1 MAEER
6 DESLGGEIDRIMGSY
21 NDHVQVAHSA
31 LIDSQPYFYIPD
43 LLKYDVIYYRDAEGM
58 HELSPIF
65 LGESG
70 GLYCDKVDLEE
81 HTHEQA
87 STHYILLLGS
97 VAILGGSDD
106 VRDNIVSSKLLTDIV
121 IQLCTDKGEVEEI
134 EVTPEQSSTPTG
146 FVFSRYIAP
155 GRYLAYQVINREDSF
170 RADISKIEGT
180 ILLSLTRIA
189 ELVIITDEGRFTYY
203 DKSQNNE

>member
-1 MAEER
+1 MANER
-6 DESLGGEIDRIMGSY
+6 DESLGGEIDSIMGSF
-21 NDHVQVAHSA
+21 NDHVKGAHSA
-31 LIDSQPYFYIPD
+31 LIDSQPYFYMPD
-43 LLKYDVIYYRDAEGM
+43 LLKYYEIYYHDAEGM

-70 GLYCDKVDLEE
+70 GLYCEKVDLEE

-106 VRDNIVSSKLLTDIV
+106 VRNNIASSKLLTDIV
-121 IQLCTDKGEVEEI
+121 NQLCATKDEVEEI
-134 EVTPEQSSTPTG
+134 KVTPEQSNTPTG

-155 GRYLAYQVINREDSF
+155 GRYFAYQVLNRNDSF
-170 RADISKIEGT
+170 RADISKIEGN
-180 ILLSLTRIA
+180 ILLSLTRVA
-189 ELVIITDEGRFTYY
+189 ELVIISDEGRFTYY